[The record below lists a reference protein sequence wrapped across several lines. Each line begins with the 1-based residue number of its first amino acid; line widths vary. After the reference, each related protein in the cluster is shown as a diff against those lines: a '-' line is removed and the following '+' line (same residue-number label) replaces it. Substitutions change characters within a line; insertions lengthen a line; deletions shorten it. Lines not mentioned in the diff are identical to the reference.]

1 MLLNYQVELCFV
13 SFIIFIVMLLI
24 SKPWVTLANPQK
36 QNEKKEFNVFFIV
49 FTVFNIFQFWARDYY
64 AYYLGFSSLSRYI
77 NEFNSDY
84 ELVYNRL
91 ADIVNNNY
99 NIWRSIIWGGA
110 SVFTYYTAKKL
121 DIQNKNLLVALT
133 LITALNNMDNVTRGV
148 LGHTMLL
155 FGAVLFVDKKSN
167 MFTQII
173 GLILVCVS
181 YYFHKSMYV
190 NIIFAVLALFPFG
203 KKTLIISL
211 IAFPFLTVVATYFV
225 NGIVGGN
232 IEIALGEG
240 VGGVGDRTVSYA
252 AGEKLFANYKGMIVN
267 AFSTIPEYL
276 SLLYV
281 IKKVLYEKCFQ
292 GLKMETLYI
301 YLTRLSFV
309 CIYIASIF
317 YFVETSEWIYIRFKS
332 MGFFP
337 LVFVLAKVWSCNKK
351 TDMYTKVIISMFL
364 IDTLWLYIYYLLISK
379 TIYA

>member
-36 QNEKKEFNVFFIV
+36 QNAKKEFNVFFIV

-99 NIWRSIIWGGA
+99 NIWRTIIWGGA

-133 LITALNNMDNVTRGV
+133 LITALNNIDNATRGV

-211 IAFPFLTVVATYFV
+211 IAFPFLTVVATYFI

-292 GLKMETLYI
+292 GLKMEKLYI

-309 CIYIASIF
+309 CIYIASTF

>member
-24 SKPWVTLANPQK
+24 SKPWATLANPQK
-36 QNEKKEFNVFFIV
+36 QNTKKGFNVFFIV
-49 FTVFNIFQFWARDYY
+49 FTIFNIFQFWARDYY

-77 NEFNSDY
+77 NESNGDY

-99 NIWRSIIWGGA
+99 NIWRTIIWGGA

-133 LITALNNMDNVTRGV
+133 LITALNNIDNATRGV
-148 LGHTMLL
+148 LGYTMLL
-155 FGAVLFVDKKSN
+155 FGVLLFIDKKSN
-167 MFTQII
+167 TFIKMI
-173 GLILVCVS
+173 GLAFFCVS

-203 KKTLIISL
+203 KKTVTISL
-211 IAFPFLTVVATYFV
+211 IAFPFLTTVIAYLV
-225 NGIVGGN
+225 NGIVSGN
-232 IEIALGEG
+232 IEIELGKG
-240 VGGVGDRTVSYA
+240 VGGIGDRTVHYA
-252 AGEKLFANYKGMIVN
+252 GGEKIFANYKGMIVT

-276 SLLYV
+276 SLLYI

-292 GLKMETLYI
+292 GLKMEKLYI
-301 YLTRLSFV
+301 YLMRLSFV
-309 CIYIASIF
+309 CIYIASLF

-364 IDTLWLYIYYLLISK
+364 IDILWFYIYHLLIFK